1 MTDRLR
7 IAHCADI
14 HLDASGYGQALGAE
28 GSAFH
33 RDAFDRAL
41 AAMLAHGPDMMLLAG
56 DLFDSNR
63 ATTASIEWAMAR
75 LAALPFPV
83 LMIPGNHD
91 CLETGSIYHRY
102 DFAALPNVQ
111 IMLAHD
117 GEVVRVPELGVAC
130 WGRGMVEH
138 HRLFSPLGGLPPR
151 PEGCRWYLAMG
162 HGLFVPH
169 GGDTDR
175 SSPIHMRE
183 VEASPCDYIALGHHH
198 AAMELAPENEPGRVL
213 AAYAGSPTDKVG
225 RGPTYIIADLAAG
238 ALPAVVVHAVT
249 EGW

>member
-14 HLDASGYGQALGAE
+14 HLDSSGYGQAMGAD
-28 GSAFH
+28 GSVFH
-33 RDAFDRAL
+33 RDAFAAAL
-41 AAMLAHGPDMMLLAG
+41 EEMRGHDPHMMLLAG

-63 ATTASIEWAMAR
+63 ATSGTIEWAMR
-75 LAALPFPV
+75 VLGEQPFPV

-102 DFAALPNVQ
+102 DFNALANVQ
-111 IMLAHD
+111 MILAHD
-117 GEVVRVPELGVAC
+117 GEIVRVPGLDVAC

-138 HRLFSPLGGLPPR
+138 HRLYSPLGGLPPR
-151 PEGCRWYLAMG
+151 PAGVRWYLAMA

-175 SSPIHMRE
+175 SSPIHARE
-183 VEASPCDYIALGHHH
+183 IDASPCDYIALGHHH
-198 AAMELAPENEPGRVL
+198 AAMELGDERVL
-213 AAYAGSPTDKVG
+213 AAFAGSPTDKVG
-225 RGPTYIIADLAAG
+225 RGPTYIMCELSEDA
-238 ALPAVVVHAVT
+238 PPSVMVHLV
-249 EGW
+249 EKGWK

>member
-33 RDAFDRAL
+33 REAFAN
-41 AAMLAHGPDMMLLAG
+41 AIEAMLAHDPQLFLLAG

-63 ATTASIEWAMAR
+63 ATAGTIEWAMAT
-75 LAALPFPV
+75 LAAIPIPV

-102 DFAALPNVQ
+102 DFNSLPNVQ
-111 IMLAHD
+111 CLLAHE
-117 GEVVRVPELGVAC
+117 GETVTVPHLDLAC

-138 HRLFSPLGGLPPR
+138 HRLYSPLGGLPPR
-151 PEGCRWYLAMG
+151 PTGIRWYLAMG

-175 SSPIHMRE
+175 SSPIHARE
-183 VEASPCDYIALGHHH
+183 IDASPCDYIALGHHH
-198 AAMELAPENEPGRVL
+198 AAMEIGEDRTL
-213 AAYAGSPTDKVG
+213 AAFAGSPTDKVG
-225 RGPTYIIADLAAG
+225 RGPTYIICDLSEDAP
-238 ALPAVVVHAVT
+238 PAVVVHKV
-249 EGW
+249 EKGWS

>member
-14 HLDASGYGQALGAE
+14 HLDASGYRQALGTD

-33 RDAFDRAL
+33 RDAFAAAL
-41 AAMLAHGPDMMLLAG
+41 EEIGTHGPDLMLLAG

-63 ATTASIEWAMAR
+63 ATAGTIEWAMNT
-75 LAALPFPV
+75 LAALPYPV

-102 DFAALPNVQ
+102 DFNALPNVQ
-111 IMLAHD
+111 MILAHD
-117 GEVVRVPELGVAC
+117 GETVRLPQFELAC

-138 HRLFSPLGGLPPR
+138 HRLYSPLGGLPPR
-151 PEGCRWYLAMG
+151 PAGARWYVAMG

-183 VEASPCDYIALGHHH
+183 IDASPCDYIALGHHH
-198 AAMELAPENEPGRVL
+198 AALELGEDRVL
-213 AAYAGSPTDKVG
+213 AAFSGSPTDKVG
-225 RGPTYIIADLAAG
+225 RGPTYIMCDLSVDAP
-238 ALPAVVVHAVT
+238 PAVVVHRVT
-249 EGW
+249 KGW